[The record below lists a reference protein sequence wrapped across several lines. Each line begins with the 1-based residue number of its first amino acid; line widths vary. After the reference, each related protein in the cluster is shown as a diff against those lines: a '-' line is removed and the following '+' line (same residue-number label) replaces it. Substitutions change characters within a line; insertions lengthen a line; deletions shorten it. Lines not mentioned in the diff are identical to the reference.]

1 MSVGI
6 RHPRSR
12 IYRILTRDLLRHS
25 LLGVHPSASSEHEAD
40 MMEISLA
47 VISAFAAMQASVRPA
62 GDTLRLEV
70 GSAQID
76 GRVFAPHA
84 ARVRVYVGDDR
95 RLSAEWTNELTLGDS
110 ATRPVMRWVTRGTR
124 YPAAG
129 NPITWELL
137 QTYDA
142 VTLAPY
148 RYTST
153 SSQGASTRLTIDGR
167 RIRGTRRQPG
177 DTAAQAVDQ
186 LLDRAGF
193 FAGASD
199 LVPVAVGLEKGAVM
213 TAPFW
218 SPGMSVAEL
227 RIFSVIDKVSVN
239 VEGAD
244 VTAWK
249 VEEHRASDRRLL
261 ATWYLLT
268 ESPYM
273 VYGEVVLP
281 SGQVQRMTEVAIPK

>member
-1 MSVGI
+1 M
-6 RHPRSR
+6 
-12 IYRILTRDLLRHS
+12 L
-25 LLGVHPSASSEHEAD
+25 A
-40 MMEISLA
+40 ISLA
-47 VISAFAAMQASVRPA
+47 VVSAFAAAQTSVRMPS
-62 GDTLRLEV
+62 DTLRLEV

-76 GRVFAPHA
+76 GRVFKPHT
-84 ARVRVYVGDDR
+84 ARVRVYVGDER

-110 ATRPVMRWVTRGTR
+110 ANRPVMRWVTRGTR
-124 YPAAG
+124 YPSAG

-153 SSQGASTRLTIDGR
+153 SSQGASTQLTIDGR
-167 RIRGTRRQPG
+167 RIRGTRRVPSDSATQV
-177 DTAAQAVDQ
+177 VDQ
-186 LLDRAGF
+186 LLDRGGF

-213 TAPFW
+213 IAPFW
-218 SPGMSVAEL
+218 SPAMNAAEL
-227 RIFSVIDKVSVN
+227 RIFSVIDTVSVN

-261 ATWYLLT
+261 ATWYLLE

-273 VYGEVVLP
+273 VYGEVILP
-281 SGQVQRMTEVAIPK
+281 NGQVQRMTEVAIPK

>member
-1 MSVGI
+1 
-6 RHPRSR
+6 
-12 IYRILTRDLLRHS
+12 
-25 LLGVHPSASSEHEAD
+25 
-40 MMEISLA
+40 MMAISLA
-47 VISAFAAMQASVRPA
+47 VISAFPVVQASARLP
-62 GDTLRLEV
+62 GDTLRLDV
-70 GSAQID
+70 GSPEID
-76 GRVFAPHA
+76 GRVFRPHA
-84 ARVRVYVGDDR
+84 ARVRVYVGDER

-110 ATRPVMRWVTRGTR
+110 ANRPVMRWVTRGTR

-148 RYTST
+148 KYTST
-153 SSQGASTRLTIDGR
+153 SSQGASTQLTIDGR
-167 RIRGTRRQPG
+167 RVRGTRRQPG
-177 DTAAQAVDQ
+177 DSAAQLVDQ
-186 LLDRAGF
+186 LLDRRGF

-213 TAPFW
+213 IAPFW
-218 SPGMSVAEL
+218 SPAMSAAEL
-227 RIFSVIDKVSVN
+227 RIFSVIDKASVN

-261 ATWYLLT
+261 ATWYLL
-268 ESPYM
+268 EDSPYM
-273 VYGEVVLP
+273 VYGEVILP
-281 SGQVQRMTEVAIPK
+281 NGQVQRMTEVAIVK

>member
-1 MSVGI
+1 M
-6 RHPRSR
+6 
-12 IYRILTRDLLRHS
+12 
-25 LLGVHPSASSEHEAD
+25 PS
-40 MMEISLA
+40 
-47 VISAFAAMQASVRPA
+47 
-62 GDTLRLEV
+62 DTLRLEV

-76 GRVFAPHA
+76 GRVFKPHT
-84 ARVRVYVGDDR
+84 ARVRVYVGDER

-110 ATRPVMRWVTRGTR
+110 ANRPVMRWVTRGTR
-124 YPAAG
+124 YPSAG

-153 SSQGASTRLTIDGR
+153 SSQGASTQLTIDGR
-167 RIRGTRRQPG
+167 RIRGTRRVPSDSATQV
-177 DTAAQAVDQ
+177 VDQ
-186 LLDRAGF
+186 LLDRGGF

-213 TAPFW
+213 IAPFW
-218 SPGMSVAEL
+218 SPAMNAAEL
-227 RIFSVIDKVSVN
+227 RIFSVIDTVSVN

-261 ATWYLLT
+261 ATWYLLE

-273 VYGEVVLP
+273 VYGEVILP
-281 SGQVQRMTEVAIPK
+281 NGQVQRMTEVAIPK